1 MTDTQRLNEA
11 LTHAD
16 QALAEVVAVY
26 RDREM
31 RAFHNLQDEAGHEW
45 AFDVDQVQSIREALA
60 RLPFAAHFQ
69 APA

>member
-1 MTDTQRLNEA
+1 VTDTARLTDA

-45 AFDVDQVQSIREALA
+45 AFDVDQVQGIRETLA
-60 RLPFAAHFQ
+60 RLPFAEHFR
-69 APA
+69 ATP